1 MGEVQTN
8 KNSVGGLWIISRT
21 MTVLSISPTRLAK
34 CGFYKLCQRSKE
46 ETVSESYISSE
57 ELSRLV
63 NHPRI
68 TLSTE
73 LIQEMTYGIYFL
85 MYVPLQLQSLV
96 TFS

>member
-1 MGEVQTN
+1 MKTGVSTGIGGSQT
-8 KNSVGGLWIISRT
+8 KKPPWEGLIDIFWYNT
-21 MTVLSISPTRLAK
+21 LNLFPNRLAK

-46 ETVSESYISSE
+46 EIESHFSSD

-85 MYVPLQLQSLV
+85 M
-96 TFS
+96 

>member
-1 MGEVQTN
+1 M
-8 KNSVGGLWIISRT
+8 ISRGLRG
-21 MTVLSISPTRLAK
+21 VRLVKKPPWEGFIGIFCHNYNLFPTRLAK

-46 ETVSESYISSE
+46 EAESYFSTE

-85 MYVPLQLQSLV
+85 M
-96 TFS
+96 